1 MPTVLIT
8 GGSSGLGLETAKA
21 LLAKD
26 YDVIITGRSQ
36 QKLVNAE
43 NKLNSNKLSWIAND
57 ISNFE
62 DVESLAG
69 QIKTIDLL
77 INNAGQMGTP
87 HTLSAQGHELQMA
100 TNHLGH
106 FLLTKLLWEKLSKS
120 ESPRVIHLSST
131 VHRNGK
137 AIKDTDELSGKD
149 ADYDRWQRYADTK
162 LACTHFG
169 RELDIRAKQAG
180 SKVKSVIAHPGWAS
194 TGLQVHYPT
203 RLHVL
208 AQSPA
213 QGARSQIKAA
223 LDPVEGGEFYA
234 PNLELWGRPKKIQ
247 GNKLSR
253 DLEVSKNLW
262 ELTEELTG
270 KFIVS

>member
-1 MPTVLIT
+1 MPTALIT

-26 YDVIITGRSQ
+26 YEVIITGRNQ

-69 QIKTIDLL
+69 QLTNIDLL

-87 HTLSAQGHELQMA
+87 HALSAQGHELQMA

-106 FLLTKLLWEKLSKS
+106 FLLTRLLWEKLSKS
-120 ESPRVIHLSST
+120 DSPRVIHLSST

-137 AIKDTDELSGKD
+137 AIKDENELSGKD

-203 RLHVL
+203 RLHVF

-213 QGARSQIKAA
+213 QGARSQIRAA
-223 LDPVEGGEFYA
+223 LDDVEGGEFFA
-234 PNLELWGRPKKIQ
+234 PNLELWGKPIKIK

-253 DLEVSKNLW
+253 DLEVSKDLW
-262 ELTEELTG
+262 AITEKLTG
-270 KFIVS
+270 NFTVS

>member
-1 MPTVLIT
+1 MPTALIT

-26 YDVIITGRSQ
+26 YEVIITGRSQ

-62 DVESLAG
+62 DVEALAG
-69 QIKTIDLL
+69 QITNIDLL

-120 ESPRVIHLSST
+120 DSQVIQIRLPKGYSPKL
-131 VHRNGK
+131 HR
-137 AIKDTDELSGKD
+137 S
-149 ADYDRWQRYADTK
+149 
-162 LACTHFG
+162 
-169 RELDIRAKQAG
+169 
-180 SKVKSVIAHPGWAS
+180 
-194 TGLQVHYPT
+194 
-203 RLHVL
+203 
-208 AQSPA
+208 
-213 QGARSQIKAA
+213 
-223 LDPVEGGEFYA
+223 
-234 PNLELWGRPKKIQ
+234 
-247 GNKLSR
+247 
-253 DLEVSKNLW
+253 
-262 ELTEELTG
+262 
-270 KFIVS
+270 